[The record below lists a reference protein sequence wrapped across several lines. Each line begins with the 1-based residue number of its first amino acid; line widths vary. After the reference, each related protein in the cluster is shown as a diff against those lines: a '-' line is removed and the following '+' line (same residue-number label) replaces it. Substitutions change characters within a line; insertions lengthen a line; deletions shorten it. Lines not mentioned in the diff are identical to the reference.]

1 MQAAL
6 YSEIGKPELTILS
19 DRISTKDVDLMRMTY
34 RSTTSHG
41 AQKAVVNF
49 DDLLHSLAG
58 NPISRRSSRICA
70 HNNTA
75 LKSES

>member
-1 MQAAL
+1 MQATL

-34 RSTTSHG
+34 RSTASHG

-49 DDLLHSLAG
+49 DDLLHSLTG
-58 NPISRRSSRICA
+58 NPISCRSPRICTY
-70 HNNTA
+70 NNAT
-75 LKSES
+75 LKSEC